1 MAKSKTGDS
10 IAKTNAMREL
20 DSAGVQYDALPYG
33 VEDEVSRGL
42 GGRVAEA
49 AGIDPASS
57 LKTLVCRR
65 APQGDLA
72 VFCIPCEEQLDL
84 KKAARAA
91 GCKSLS
97 MLAVR
102 DLPSATGYVRGGCSP
117 IGMRR
122 QSATFIDET
131 AQLFD
136 QVYVSAGHIGMSVR
150 LAPSD
155 LARVTGASFSDLTA
169 DGHVG

>member
-1 MAKSKTGDS
+1 MSKSRSGET

-42 GGRVAEA
+42 GSRVAQA
-49 AGIDPASS
+49 TGVDPASS
-57 LKTLVCRR
+57 FKTLVCRQ
-65 APQGDLA
+65 APSGELA
-72 VFCIPCEEQLDL
+72 VFCVPCEEHLDL

-102 DLPSATGYVRGGCSP
+102 DLPAATGYVRGGCSP
-117 IGMRR
+117 IGMRKH
-122 QSATFIDET
+122 SATFIDET
-131 AQLFD
+131 AQLFE

-150 LAPSD
+150 LSPDD
-155 LARVTGASFSDLTA
+155 LARVTRASFVDLTA
-169 DGHVG
+169 VSNDR